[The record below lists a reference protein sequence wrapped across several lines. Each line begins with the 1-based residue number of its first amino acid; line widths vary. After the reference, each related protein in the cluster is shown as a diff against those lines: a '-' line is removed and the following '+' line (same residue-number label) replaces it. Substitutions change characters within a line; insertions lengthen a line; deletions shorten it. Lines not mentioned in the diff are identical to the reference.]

1 MSSEQHHFVAT
12 CPGGLE
18 GLLADEL
25 THLGAV
31 DVSRQQGGVGFNGP
45 LGLAYRACLWSR
57 VGNRVLLPLARFAAA
72 DAEALYAGARELDW
86 TAIMRPGSTIAVRF
100 GGIRPAVS
108 HTHYGSLKV
117 KDALVDSVR
126 EATGERPDV
135 DVEHADLRVHVYQVG
150 EAVTLSLDLS
160 GESLHR
166 RGYRRPGTM
175 APLKENLAAA
185 MLLRAGWPDIAAAG
199 GPLVDPF
206 CGSGTL
212 LVEGACMAGDVAP
225 GLLRTPWGVLGW
237 QGHDDA
243 CWKDLVDEAL
253 ERREQGLPRVPP
265 IIGYDH
271 DAQAVRTALQ
281 TMADADLAG
290 TVHVERRELV
300 RLEAPAKANAPGLVV
315 TNPPYGERLGSDAS
329 LVPLYARLGEVL
341 RREFP
346 GWTAMVLNGAGAEL
360 GLRPDR
366 RWSVRNGPIQC
377 SLERF
382 VLGDA
387 GRSAVAGTGEA
398 EEDAA
403 APLVN
408 RLRKN
413 QRKLKGWLKRTG
425 VSCYRLYDAD
435 IPEYA
440 LAVDRYQT
448 LEAGPWLHVQEYA
461 APKSVDARD
470 AGRRLRQ
477 ALGALPAAA
486 DVAPEQVTLKVRQR
500 QKGKA
505 QYQRQ
510 GQEGRY
516 YTVDEAGTRLLVNFT
531 DYLDTGLF
539 LDHRPV
545 REWIGANISGRSFL
559 NLFAYTGAATVHAAR
574 GGASRTVSVDLSK
587 TYLDWAR
594 RNLEAN
600 GQEVGRT
607 QRLVHGDCLKWLHEA
622 AEGGRDTGYDVILL
636 DPPSFSNSAR
646 MKDTLDVQRDHAAL
660 IRAAARLLS
669 DNGVLI
675 FSTNL
680 RRFRLETDM
689 LHDLRVEDRTDWSIP
704 PDFER
709 NQRIHRCW
717 FIRR

>member
-1 MSSEQHHFVAT
+1 MSSEPHHYVAT

-25 THLGAV
+25 GRLGAV
-31 DVSRQQGGVGFNGP
+31 DVTRQQGGVGFNGP
-45 LGLAYRACLWSR
+45 LEVAYRACLWSR

-86 TAIMRPGSTIAVRF
+86 TAVMRPGATIAVRF
-100 GGIRPAVS
+100 GGIRPAVG

-126 EATGERPDV
+126 AVTGERPDV
-135 DVEHADLRVHVYQVG
+135 DVEHADVRVHVYQVG

-166 RGYRRPGTM
+166 RGYRRPGGA

-185 MLLRAGWPDIAAAG
+185 MLLRAGWPDIAEG
-199 GPLVDPF
+199 GGALVDPF

-212 LVEGACMAGDVAP
+212 LVEGAFMAGDVAP
-225 GLLRTPWGVLGW
+225 GLLRTRWGFLGW
-237 QGHDDA
+237 QGHDED
-243 CWKDLVDEAL
+243 CWKRLVDEAL

-281 TMADADLAG
+281 TVADADLNG
-290 TVHVERRELV
+290 VVHVERRELA
-300 RLEAPAKANAPGLVV
+300 RLAAPPAATVPGLVI

-366 RWSVRNGPIQC
+366 RWTVRNGPIQC

-387 GRSAVAGTGEA
+387 SEPAT
-398 EEDAA
+398 DAA
-403 APLVN
+403 TGAADAAEPLVN
-408 RLRKN
+408 RVRKN
-413 QRKLKGWLKRTG
+413 QRRLKGWLKRTG
-425 VSCYRLYDAD
+425 TSCYRLYDAD

-477 ALGALPAAA
+477 ALAALPGATG
-486 DVAPEQVTLKVRQR
+486 VAPDQVALKVRRR

-510 GQEGRY
+510 GQEGRF
-516 YTVDEAGTRLLVNFT
+516 YTVEEAGARLLVNFT

-545 REWIGANISGRSFL
+545 RQWIHGHAGGRAFL
-559 NLFAYTGAATVHAAR
+559 NLFAYTAAASVHAAL
-574 GGASRTVSVDLSK
+574 GGAASTTSVDLSR

-594 RNLEAN
+594 RNLELN
-600 GQEVGRT
+600 GHTPGRVH
-607 QRLVHGDCLKWLHEA
+607 RLIHADCLAWLRSA
-622 AEGGRDTGYDVILL
+622 AGKGDARYDVILL

-646 MKDTLDVQRDHAAL
+646 MNTTLDVQRDHVDL
-660 IRAAARLLS
+660 IQAAARLLS
-669 DNGVLI
+669 GDGVLI

-680 RRFRLETDM
+680 RRFRLDADA
-689 LHDLRVEDRTDWSIP
+689 LAGLSVEDHSDWSIP
-704 PDFER
+704 PDFQR